1 MTATA
6 ATETPASTAVGHTIV
21 CGLGQLGLRVTEALR
36 ELGESVVVLAP
47 DADRTFAH
55 AAREAGAVLVEGT
68 SQTEDDLVA
77 AGVRTAR
84 ALVLTEDS
92 DLGNLHAALEAEER
106 NADIRIVLR
115 MFNTELALRAAA
127 LLNDTEVMSLSGLV
141 APFLVDE
148 ALGESGPEAVTV
160 WNRRVVLRDTP
171 TEDAAILAE
180 LGGDLLLADGGAAIR
195 AARKLRQ
202 RGQRVRTF
210 ERVMKTLWDRR
221 LATVLALVGL
231 LVVVSSLVFWWFA
244 GFSPLDAAYF
254 TITTVTT
261 VGYGDLNLLTQPA
274 VVKLF
279 GMLLMVLG
287 ATSLAAFYALIT
299 DAVVGARISAALG
312 VPDGTEKDHVVVCG
326 VGNVGFRVVEHLI
339 RHGYQVTTCDIP
351 DDRGFIEPTRR
362 LGVPVLAGD
371 ALVADNLRQ
380 LGVEKA
386 RAVIA
391 TTENDITN
399 LEITL
404 ASRELNPNARLVAR
418 IFDPELAERAEQRFG
433 IHACRS
439 LSTMAAPYF
448 AAAALGPDCNT
459 VVRRGGHLWI
469 LAEALVLPGAAADGM
484 PLADLEE
491 DGQLKLVAVRDQLDE
506 SWRPDRDRILSPGH
520 ELLVATRREALDRLR
535 AVTRAGSGP
544 AE

>member
-6 ATETPASTAVGHTIV
+6 AQQTRAVTMVGHTIV
-21 CGLGQLGLRVTEALR
+21 CGLDQLGLRVAQGMR
-36 ELGESVVVLAP
+36 EMGEDVVVLALNP
-47 DADRTFAH
+47 DRTFAH
-55 AAREAGAVLVEGT
+55 AAREAGAVIIDGT
-68 SQTEDDLVA
+68 SQTEDDMID

-106 NADIRIVLR
+106 NEDIRIVLR
-115 MFNTELALRAAA
+115 MFNTELAQRAAA

-160 WNRRVVLRDTP
+160 WDRRVVLRDTP
-171 TEDAAILAE
+171 TEDASILAE

-195 AARKLRQ
+195 AARRVRQ
-202 RGQRVRTF
+202 RRNRRVHTLEQVLR
-210 ERVMKTLWDRR
+210 TLWDRR
-221 LATVLALVGL
+221 LATVLLSVAALVTL
-231 LVVVSSLVFWWFA
+231 ASLIFWYFA
-244 GFSPLDAAYF
+244 GFSPIDAAYF

-274 VVKLF
+274 YVKVL
-279 GMLLMVLG
+279 GMILMILG

-312 VPDGTEKDHVVVCG
+312 VPDGTAKNHFVVCG
-326 VGNVGFRVVEHLI
+326 VGNVGFRVVEHLV
-339 RHGYQVTTCDIP
+339 RYGYDVTTCDIP

-418 IFDPELAERAEQRFG
+418 IFDPELAERAERRFD

-439 LSTMAAPYF
+439 IPTMAAPYF
-448 AAAALGPDCNT
+448 TAAALGPDCNT
-459 VVRRGGHLWI
+459 IIRRGGHLWL
-469 LAEALVLPGAAADGM
+469 LAEAMIMPGSQADGL
-484 PLADLEE
+484 PLAEMEE
-491 DGQLKLVAVRDQLDE
+491 DGQLKLVAVRDNLNE
-506 SWRPDRDRILSPGH
+506 SWRPDRERVLAAGH
-520 ELLVATRREALDRLR
+520 EILVAARREALERLR
-535 AVTRAGSGP
+535 VLTRARG
-544 AE
+544 